1 MNKNDISE
9 HSLLPKGALL
19 QMGKYR
25 IEEQLASGGFGN
37 TYEVMNLHFEE
48 RYALKEFFMRGINE
62 RAKRTSSINVSNREN
77 VDMFKGQ
84 LEKFKKEARRL
95 RKLHNPHIVQVHDL
109 FEENNTAYYVM
120 DYVDG
125 ESLSNLLKRTNK
137 PLTEAEVLDLLPQIL
152 DALETIHN
160 KSIWHL
166 DLKPGNIMVDKS
178 GKVIL
183 IDFGASKQISSTEGQ
198 TSTSTALCFTPGFAP
213 PEQIDQ
219 KMELIGPW
227 TDLYALGATLYNLVT
242 NYQPPTVSEMLEP
255 DAFVYPKPISEKTKE
270 LISWLMKPNRQRR
283 PQSVADVKGFL
294 EKPYGEPSPSESI
307 VLNEVL
313 SKEKA
318 HTQKEKSKVLVQE
331 IDSPTIMLADSPYAF
346 EEVNQNR
353 QRRPQPL
360 AEIKEF
366 MEKPHKE
373 QPSSESI
380 VLDEVPSKEEHA
392 PKDESK
398 VLVQEIDSP
407 TIMLA
412 DSPYASEEVTIL
424 EKEEPMKKSSEH
436 TERTVVV
443 DRQPQRHVDEDKSK
457 RPSKWTK
464 SRNELI
470 TFIIFSTVCVLGFL
484 ILFIVFLKNYG
495 KTGSKNTDKIEN
507 VGLFESKYP
516 GRSTIENP
524 SVTLNNYHS
533 HLGTCTYEGTVNLQ
547 NQPHGNGEATFTDG
561 RYYKGPFVN
570 GNFEG
575 RDAYFRYGNG
585 DVFEGEFANNSF
597 KYGRY
602 TQKSDKSYFEGEF
615 EVGQPSKGTWYDSKG
630 NIIETI

>member
-227 TDLYALGATLYNLVT
+227 TDLYALGATLYNLIT

-307 VLNEVL
+307 
-313 SKEKA
+313 
-318 HTQKEKSKVLVQE
+318 
-331 IDSPTIMLADSPYAF
+331 M
-346 EEVNQNR
+346 
-353 QRRPQPL
+353 
-360 AEIKEF
+360 
-366 MEKPHKE
+366 
-373 QPSSESI
+373 
-380 VLDEVPSKEEHA
+380 SKEETPSQEDHA
-392 PKDESK
+392 VKEEATI
-398 VLVQEIDSP
+398 LAQENDAP
-407 TIMLA
+407 TVMFH

-424 EKEEPMKKSSEH
+424 EKDDPQKDNLNQVEHIIVDAKQSSQHNNIRNNKQTNDLKNKGRSKKMFLVLISICIVCFFGLLALIYS
-436 TERTVVV
+436 
-443 DRQPQRHVDEDKSK
+443 QNGNKSK
-457 RPSKWTK
+457 DKD
-464 SRNELI
+464 
-470 TFIIFSTVCVLGFL
+470 
-484 ILFIVFLKNYG
+484 IVK
-495 KTGSKNTDKIEN
+495 
-507 VGLFESKYP
+507 ESKVP
-516 GRSTIENP
+516 PKQP
-524 SVTLNNYHS
+524 SQFNS
-533 HLGTCTYEGTVNLQ
+533 KLGTCIYKGAYNNQ

-575 RDAYFRYGNG
+575 HGAYFRYGNG

-602 TQKSDKSYFEGEF
+602 TQNSDKSYYEGEF
-615 EVGQPSKGTWYDSKG
+615 EGGQPSKGTWFDSKG
-630 NIIETI
+630 NVIETI